1 MSEEVIAGQE
11 MYWSDLLPALLINGI
26 LFGIFLL
33 AKEFRKGE
41 PGNESG
47 KESGKDD
54 ENSCICD
61 TSDL

>member
-1 MSEEVIAGQE
+1 MGNVKSVS
-11 MYWSDLLPALLINGI
+11 YTHLLLINGI